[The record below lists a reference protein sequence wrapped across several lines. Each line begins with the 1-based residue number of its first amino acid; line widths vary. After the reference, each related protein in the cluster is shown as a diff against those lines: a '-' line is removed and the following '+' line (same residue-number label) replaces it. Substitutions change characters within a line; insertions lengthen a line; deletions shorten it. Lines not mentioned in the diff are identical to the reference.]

1 MARLQRPL
9 RGVPG
14 GGPPF
19 QLRGRGGARWL
30 PETPWRAGHPPSQE
44 LEVPGKTSTGRS
56 LSPPLSLSFSLS
68 LSHTHTHMHGIACVN
83 PRENVLEENW
93 AVNQRGR
100 SLDHTPTPPT
110 REGSLELARSPQEA
124 PRQPQPA
131 GTHSQGG
138 GGPSRLW
145 DTADPCR
152 PPDPS
157 VGPARRLGGVGR
169 DSPAQD
175 PLGSS
180 NEAKEES

>member
-1 MARLQRPL
+1 MELGGFLRLLGEPGTHPARN
-9 RGVPG
+9 
-14 GGPPF
+14 
-19 QLRGRGGARWL
+19 
-30 PETPWRAGHPPSQE
+30 S
-44 LEVPGKTSTGRS
+44 RS
-56 LSPPLSLSFSLS
+56 LGKPQQGVLSLLLLLSLS
-68 LSHTHTHMHGIACVN
+68 LSLSLSLTHTQTHTHTHTHMHGIACVN

-93 AVNQRGR
+93 AVNQRGHH
-100 SLDHTPTPPT
+100 LDHTPT

-138 GGPSRLW
+138 GGPSWLW
-145 DTADPCR
+145 DAADPCR

-180 NEAKEES
+180 NEAKEESE